1 MIALP
6 EALCNP
12 RRFALGPRRLTVK
25 AHRPLHLPAPVL
37 ITPAPIDARNVHPTW
52 RAGFETCHG
61 SDICDGN
68 NWARVQ
74 ADAEA
79 ADVLTLIVLTLTM
92 LTLLC
97 NYSTSSA
104 KRGTSPRPQHL
115 SWKVLAVMPL
125 LHFPMPFVLA
135 KVSAPAQALR
145 TTGNKR

>member
-92 LTLLC
+92 LILLC
-97 NYSTSSA
+97 NYFFSKKRHIAAASA
-104 KRGTSPRPQHL
+104 SRGSC
-115 SWKVLAVMPL
+115 
-125 LHFPMPFVLA
+125 
-135 KVSAPAQALR
+135 LR
-145 TTGNKR
+145 

>member
-79 ADVLTLIVLTLTM
+79 AGVISAIVLTLTM
-92 LTLLC
+92 LILLC
-97 NYSTSSA
+97 NYYFSETRHIAGLSI
-104 KRGTSPRPQHL
+104 
-115 SWKVLAVMPL
+115 SWKLLAVMPL

-135 KVSAPAQALR
+135 EVSAPAQALR

>member
-1 MIALP
+1 M
-6 EALCNP
+6 
-12 RRFALGPRRLTVK
+12 
-25 AHRPLHLPAPVL
+25 

-92 LTLLC
+92 LILLC
-97 NYSTSSA
+97 NFYFSETRHIAGLSI
-104 KRGTSPRPQHL
+104 
-115 SWKVLAVMPL
+115 SWKLLACGDAAPPL
-125 LHFPMPFVLA
+125 PDAIRP
-135 KVSAPAQALR
+135 R
-145 TTGNKR
+145 

>member
-79 ADVLTLIVLTLTM
+79 AGVISAIVLTLTM
-92 LTLLC
+92 LILLC
-97 NYSTSSA
+97 NYYFSETRHIAGLSI
-104 KRGTSPRPQHL
+104 
-115 SWKVLAVMPL
+115 SWKLLAVMPL

-145 TTGNKR
+145 TTGNKVS